1 MPTPRL
7 KPRPAL
13 ATQSRKDWKDH
24 PLAISVAVAVATSV
38 FFMTV
43 VVPLRV
49 DLLTLKLERLKELS
63 ESAVSTAKE
72 LERVKLELAETR
84 AALQASL
91 LKAPFRDRSIYP
103 LNFDA
108 VVIGTPESEL
118 INRYP
123 DGEWNEERDYYSV
136 KAKVDGV
143 VRGGTYYLQRS
154 GGQRKVSHILFHLSE
169 GEKAGTDLTRKH
181 LLASFG
187 EPDATSRR
195 KQLWKATDREWVTLN
210 SSSYYLTGSFVVYA
224 ANSSYL
230 TDFFGLSER

>member
-1 MPTPRL
+1 M
-7 KPRPAL
+7 
-13 ATQSRKDWKDH
+13 
-24 PLAISVAVAVATSV
+24 VAATSV

-43 VVPLRV
+43 VIPLRV
-49 DLLTLKLERLKELS
+49 DLLTLKLERLTELS
-63 ESAVSTAKE
+63 VSAASTAKE

-91 LKAPFRDRSIYP
+91 LKTPFRDRSVYP
-103 LNFDA
+103 MNFDA

-118 INRYP
+118 ISRYP

-136 KAKVDGV
+136 KVKVDGV

-154 GGQRKVSHILFHLSE
+154 GGQSKVSHILFLLNE
-169 GEKAGTDLTRKH
+169 GEKAGTSLTRKH

-195 KQLWKATDREWVTLN
+195 KQLWKATDREWVTLGP
-210 SSSYYLTGSFVVYA
+210 SGYLTGSYAVLA

-230 TDFFGLSER
+230 TEFFGLSKR